1 MKRISKL
8 TLIALT
14 AVVFLLGT
22 LPVGAIERPFALNGR
37 GGSTFITDEAGNLIG
52 ADVTSSGTA
61 THLGLW
67 TSAGKV
73 NFTPD
78 PVTGRILSSGSG
90 AFIAANGDQLKFEF
104 NGSLE
109 PNPDTNTGT
118 DIGVFRFI
126 GGTGRF
132 VGASGTV
139 DAVVVINLLT
149 GAFELTMVGTVDY

>member
-8 TLIALT
+8 SVIAV
-14 AVVFLLGT
+14 AAFLLLGS
-22 LPVGAIERPFALNGR
+22 LPVRAVERPFALNGR
-37 GGSTFITDEAGNLIG
+37 GGSTFITDEAGNPIG
-52 ADVTSSGTA
+52 ANVTSSGTA

-67 TSAGKV
+67 TSTGKV

-78 PVTGRILSSGSG
+78 PVTGRLLSSGSG
-90 AFIAANGDQLKFEF
+90 ALIAANGDELKFEF

-109 PNPDTNTGT
+109 VNPDGTGT
-118 DIGVFRFI
+118 DTGVFRFI

-132 VGASGTV
+132 VAASGTV

>member
-1 MKRISKL
+1 MKRIL
-8 TLIALT
+8 NVRILALT
-14 AVVFLLGT
+14 AVVLLGT
-22 LPVGAIERPFALNGR
+22 LPVRAIERPFALNGL
-37 GGSTFITDEAGNLIG
+37 GGSTFITDEAGNPIG
-52 ADVTSSGTA
+52 ANVTSSGTG
-61 THLGLW
+61 THLGVW

-78 PVTGRILSSGSG
+78 PVTGRVLSSGTG
-90 AFIAANGDQLKFEF
+90 AFTAANGDQLKFEF

-109 PNPDTNTGT
+109 VDPGSNTGT
-118 DIGVFRFI
+118 DKGVFRFI

-132 VGASGTV
+132 VGASGTA